1 MFDNLRK
8 RLGRCALTVALVAS
22 IAPSPAIA
30 SPPGDTDGEGA
41 TASQTQAAPS
51 VVETSDK
58 TDAPTPEA
66 ETETILPE
74 KQPDAK
80 RLSATVENAQGDP
93 HDIRVELRTGSTDG
107 PIVAQATIASAA
119 PQNPADFGTVAPGT
133 YYVTIADL
141 NASPVYELGG
151 SYAIVV
157 GGTKIYHNKGDPF
170 EHGSEEDTAIVLAL
184 EISATE
190 EEPVEGDKD
199 SEMKESPSIAE
210 ETSQATNENTV
221 EAATNA
227 PALTAA
233 GASGIS
239 LVRVAEPDY
248 NGTCYVECVNKGT
261 GWDDGNLFDVTMPDG
276 QVIRGYC
283 IDPGLSYPSDGYYG
297 FTGTWNGTSYDI
309 TVWSQDA
316 VPGGLLGSPCQRVG
330 NFQWLPNGYMDPGRI
345 NIQKYDA
352 ETGSET
358 AQNGLTFEGA
368 QFELRNTGTGK
379 TWNITLNNLGRGWF
393 TGVPLGDYT
402 LVETVAPT
410 GYDLDPTVHSISVG
424 TPNSGQNIVTISAH
438 DQIKKGEL
446 VVQKNIVGGTAALSG
461 IRFNVVNSVTQAQ
474 VATMTLDTT
483 GRASTGKVLPYGHYR
498 IVEDAA
504 SIPADLMEAGFSGR
518 ADDIVVSDAFVSGSE
533 IYTYS
538 VTNYKKPTAS
548 VKKTSHDGQ
557 DLVAN
562 TEFTLYRQDGAAWTE
577 LGKATTDETGTA
589 SFAENIIDRFGTYKV
604 KETKNNSDY
613 MTDTDSN
620 KVNEEVF
627 VVDATTYKSVYSF
640 TFSNY
645 RKLGISVLKVDGDA
659 VYGEDPELIVDPSNI
674 DPANIERVEGA
685 TYTLYRQDGATW
697 TELAEATTDETGTA
711 SFAENIIDR
720 FGTYKVKETLPAG
733 VDSNDGYMWP
743 TESRQAESTE
753 FTVDAATYELIAAGK
768 HESIDDIGYTWQLDA
783 TGSPQLKLTAINWKY
798 RDIEVKKVDQET
810 GTPIANTEYDLYRYI
825 GEGIPDEFS
834 NQEARGSHAATS
846 TDPENT
852 VDESKWEYVETL
864 KTEGNGTLLF
874 RGLVFGYYMTVET
887 TPNPDYAYWYESGDS
902 SWDRYC
908 FAIDEKHQKQTQVY
922 ENMKITL
929 ETNVSKST
937 IARTTA
943 AFASPYDE
951 AWNNVKIE
959 GYRYDVG
966 FDNGKTNVRADQYTV
981 KDACEFTALGLRID
995 TLWTPIVQN
1004 DTDGTYNIKYRTNY
1018 SNGSSS
1024 ASATESNP
1032 ANKLA
1037 DGTDRIDA
1045 TAWHDWKVEAP
1056 CSTRT
1061 KLNVSD
1067 LHLAEGEY
1075 ITGLLL
1081 EFGSVETGFATT
1093 TPMTYTVH
1101 AESAL
1106 AYNADAT
1113 IIPNSATSHITRNWF
1128 EGDGLKDDSADEV
1141 ETRVIDTFRYAGA
1154 TNSHSSLSK
1163 TGDGI
1168 PSMVLVSIIAGTAAL
1183 AIGCVSLARA
1193 GKRRR

>member
-379 TWNITLNNLGRGWF
+379 TWNITLNNLGRGWL

-577 LGKATTDETGTA
+577 LGK
-589 SFAENIIDRFGTYKV
+589 
-604 KETKNNSDY
+604 
-613 MTDTDSN
+613 
-620 KVNEEVF
+620 
-627 VVDATTYKSVYSF
+627 
-640 TFSNY
+640 
-645 RKLGISVLKVDGDA
+645 
-659 VYGEDPELIVDPSNI
+659 
-674 DPANIERVEGA
+674 
-685 TYTLYRQDGATW
+685 
-697 TELAEATTDETGTA
+697 ATTDETGTA